1 MLMKYRA
8 ITGEN
13 FYVQELKNACQFLL
27 QHPEVENRKQAFQ
40 ELDILNCI
48 SESNFNKKFQAIQK
62 RLQVFTPKLMEL
74 FLKVD
79 YSTVKFINL
88 YAILSKE
95 RFFAEFMDEVLKE
108 KYSLLDFELTNY
120 DFYEFMERKRE
131 QSEIIQQWSNAGC
144 NKMIHKLK
152 NFLIEANFLEKS
164 LSGELYLI
172 KRPLVDMAVIEEIEK
187 HGNVK
192 ILRLML
198 Y

>member
-1 MLMKYRA
+1 MKYRA

-27 QHPEVENRKQAFQ
+27 QHPELENKRQSFQ
-40 ELDILNCI
+40 ERDILNCV
-48 SESNFNKKFQAIQK
+48 SESNFNKKFQTIQK

-79 YSTVKFINL
+79 YTTTKFINL
-88 YAILSKE
+88 YAILSQE
-95 RFFAEFMDEVLKE
+95 RFFAEFMDEVIKE
-108 KYSLLDFELTNY
+108 KYFLLDFELTNY
-120 DFYEFMERKRE
+120 DFYEFMERKKE

-144 NKMIHKLK
+144 HKMIHKLK
-152 NFLIEANFLEKS
+152 NFLVEANFLEKS
-164 LSGELYLI
+164 PSGELYLI

-187 HGNVK
+187 NGNAK
-192 ILRLML
+192 ILKLML

>member
-1 MLMKYRA
+1 
-8 ITGEN
+8 
-13 FYVQELKNACQFLL
+13 
-27 QHPEVENRKQAFQ
+27 
-40 ELDILNCI
+40 
-48 SESNFNKKFQAIQK
+48 
-62 RLQVFTPKLMEL
+62 MEL